1 MSLSDMTSNDETR
14 VLTRLQGLC
23 AKAEYCSHDIYL
35 KALKALDGDREAAE
49 RMVASLVEDKFVDDL
64 RYASAF
70 AREKS
75 SLTGWGSVKISFM
88 LRGKGISDAVIKEA
102 LSSVEPEKASMKLRK
117 MAQEKYRVLK
127 EDPECRLKLLKS
139 LLSRGYSY
147 DEIAPVVEEVLKG
160 Q

>member
-1 MSLSDMTSNDETR
+1 MTSDDEKR

-23 AKAEYCSHDIYL
+23 AKAEYCTHDIYM
-35 KALKALDGDREAAE
+35 KALKGLEGDREAAA
-49 RMVASLVEDKFVDDL
+49 RIVDSLVKDGFVDDL

-88 LRGKGISDAVIKEA
+88 LRGKGISEPVVKEA
-102 LSSVEPEKASMKLRK
+102 LSSIDSEKAFLKLK
-117 MAQEKYRVLK
+117 KIAEEKYRGLK
-127 EDPECRLKLLKS
+127 DDPECRLKLLKA

-147 DEIAPVVEEVLKG
+147 DDVAPVVEEVISA

>member
-1 MSLSDMTSNDETR
+1 MTSDDELR
-14 VLTRLQGLC
+14 ALTRLQGLC
-23 AKAEYCSHDIYL
+23 AKAEYCSHDIFI
-35 KALKALDGDREAAE
+35 KAFKSMEGDREAAT
-49 RMVASLVEDKFVDDL
+49 RIVDSLVKDGFVDDL

-102 LSSVEPEKASMKLRK
+102 LSSVDPEKASQKLRK
-117 MAQEKYRVLK
+117 LAEEKYRGLK
-127 EDPECRLKLLKS
+127 EDPECRLKLLKA
-139 LLSRGYSY
+139 LLSRGYGY
-147 DEIAPVVEEVLKG
+147 DDVAPVVEEVMRA